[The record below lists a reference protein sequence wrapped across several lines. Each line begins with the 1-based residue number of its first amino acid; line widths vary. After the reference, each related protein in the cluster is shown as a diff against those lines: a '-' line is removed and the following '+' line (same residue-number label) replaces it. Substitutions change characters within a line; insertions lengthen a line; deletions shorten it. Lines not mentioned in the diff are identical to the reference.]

1 MQELH
6 IKIAKKFDCLFD
18 TIAPDKSISHRVAMF
33 ALLSNGKCEV
43 HNYLLG
49 EDTLDTLA
57 IAQSLGLEV
66 QQNAQNSFIF
76 TPQNADCIDKR
87 ILEPRDI
94 LNCGN
99 AGTAMRLYTGLLS
112 GIEGHFVLSGDKYL
126 NARPMKRIIEPLSH
140 IGASIYGRQDNQFAP
155 LSIIG
160 KSLQNFSY
168 KSNISSAQVKSAM
181 ILAGLFAGDNGG
193 GENVFSEPLLSRDH
207 TERILQAM
215 GVNFTTSQD
224 TDSHTVKFTSLP
236 KNAKLQAF
244 NLTIPAD
251 PSSAFYFALAACIVP
266 DSCVVLKN
274 VLLNPT
280 RIEAYK
286 VLEKMGAKITYHNKT
301 SQYEDIG
308 DIEVRYAPLSAVS
321 VSENI
326 SWLIDEIPALAIA
339 FACARGKSKVSN
351 AKELRVKESDR
362 IASVVEGLCAMGLE
376 CEEFEDGFSV
386 QGGELHYAT
395 INSYGDH
402 RIAMSFAIAGLLC
415 GAKIVDS
422 QCINTS
428 FPNFLELLGKITHI
442 EHSTL

>member
-1 MQELH
+1 MREIE
-6 IKIAKKFDCLFD
+6 IKASKKIDCIFN

-43 HNYLLG
+43 QNYLLG
-49 EDTLDTLA
+49 EDTLDTLK

-66 QQNAQNSFIF
+66 KQIAQNSFVF
-76 TPQNADCIDKR
+76 TPQNAECINQR
-87 ILEPRDI
+87 ILEPRDV

-112 GIEGHFVLSGDKYL
+112 GVKGYFVLSGDKYL

-140 IGASIYGRQDNQFAP
+140 IGANIYGRENGAFAP
-155 LSIIG
+155 LTIIG
-160 KSLQNFSY
+160 KDLQNFSY
-168 KSNISSAQVKSAM
+168 ESKISSAQVKSAM
-181 ILAGLFAGDNGG
+181 ILAGLFAGEG
-193 GENVFSEPLLSRDH
+193 GEQNIFSEPLLSRDH

-215 GVNFTTSQD
+215 GVDFTISQD
-224 TDSHTVKFTSLP
+224 TKSHTLSFQSLP
-236 KNAKLQAF
+236 KNAKLQSF

-251 PSSAFYFALAACIVP
+251 PSSAFYFALAACIIP
-266 DSCVVLKN
+266 DSYVVLEN

-286 VLEKMGAKITYHNKT
+286 VLEKMGAKISYTLKT
-301 SQYEDIG
+301 SHYEDIG
-308 DIEVRYAPLSAVS
+308 DIEVRYAPLSAIN

-339 FACARGKSKVSN
+339 FACAKGKSTISN

-362 IASVVEGLCAMGLE
+362 IKSVVEGLCAMGIE

-386 QGGELHYAT
+386 LGGELKYST

-402 RIAMSFAIAGLLC
+402 RIAMSFAIGALLC
-415 GAKIVDS
+415 GAKITDVE
-422 QCINTS
+422 CIDTS
-428 FPNFLELLGKITHI
+428 FPNFLEILGKVTNIAIHN
-442 EHSTL
+442 S